1 MLIMKPL
8 FLSFIALALLVTS
21 SRADE
26 SVNILLFT
34 ADDLHAESLGVYGGR
49 PSDVTP
55 NLDAFAAEGLLFNR
69 AHVNTAICA
78 PCRAII
84 ATGRYG
90 HRSGAMGFMS
100 ADPGVPDL
108 VTAFKAAGFHTGVLG
123 KVGHSTPREDIKWDY
138 AFDQKDLGDGRSPKL
153 YYERSMT
160 FLKQAKE
167 TGKPFYFMVN
177 SHDPHRPYCYPDK
190 LRKGAEMP
198 SRVYQSQDVTVP
210 GFLPDLPG
218 LREEF
223 AAYLNSTRRLD
234 DTFGR
239 VMEALEETGFVDNTL
254 VLFITDNGLA
264 MPFAKCNA
272 WYHAT
277 RTPLLVRWPGVVKPG
292 TRDDENFVSVVDF
305 FPTFMEATDVEAPSS
320 LDGQSFLP
328 LLKGRKKQK
337 GREMVFTTIDSKAGG
352 DYVPMRALQNGK
364 YGYIYNPFANDE
376 FWYRN
381 NNEGLAMKAMDEAAK
396 KDEAIKARIDLFRY
410 RVLEEFYDLEKDP
423 DCLHNLIDNPEYKD
437 LIVDMQAQL
446 VAEMKR
452 TEDPMLEAFQNKGDR
467 TKVDAVLEATYGK
480 RGKIREKKGF
490 DPRG

>member
-1 MLIMKPL
+1 MKPIIL
-8 FLSFIALALLVTS
+8 FFIALALLVAS
-21 SRADE
+21 SRAGE

-108 VTAFKAAGFHTGVLG
+108 VTTFKAAGFHTGVLG

-138 AFDQKDLGDGRSPKL
+138 AYDQKDLGDGRSPKL

-198 SRVYQSQDVTVP
+198 SRVYHAKDVTVP
-210 GFLPDLPG
+210 GFLPNLPG

-239 VMEALEETGFVDNTL
+239 VMDALEETGFVDNTL

-277 RTPLLVRWPGVVKPG
+277 RSPLLVRWPGVVKPR

-305 FPTFMEATDVEAPSS
+305 FPTFMEAADVEAPPS

-337 GREMVFTTIDSKAGG
+337 GRERVFTTIDSKAGG

-396 KDEAIKARIDLFRY
+396 NNEVIKARIDLFRY
-410 RVLEEFYDLEKDP
+410 RVPEEFYDLEKDP
-423 DCLHNLIDNPEYKD
+423 DCLHNLIDNPEYKE

>member
-1 MLIMKPL
+1 MRPII
-8 FLSFIALALLVTS
+8 LSFVAMALLVAS
-21 SRADE
+21 SDADE

-90 HRSGAMGFMS
+90 HRSGAMGFMP
-100 ADPGVPDL
+100 AKLGVPDL
-108 VTAFKAAGFHTGVLG
+108 VTTFKAAGYHTGVLG

-167 TGKPFYFMVN
+167 AGKPFYFMVN

-198 SRVYQSQDVTVP
+198 SKVYQSRDVTVP

-239 VMEALEETGFVDNTL
+239 VMEALEETGFADNTL
-254 VLFITDNGLA
+254 ALFITDNGLA

-292 TRDDENFVSVVDF
+292 TLDDEHFVSVVDF
-305 FPTFMEATDVEAPSS
+305 FPTFMEATGVETPAG
-320 LDGQSFLP
+320 LDGQSFIP
-328 LLKGRKKQK
+328 LLKGKKQQK
-337 GREMVFTTIDSKAGG
+337 GRESVFTTIDSKAGG

-381 NNEGLAMKAMDEAAK
+381 NNEGLAMKAMNEAAE
-396 KDEAIKARIDLFRY
+396 KDEVIRARVDLFRY
-410 RVLEEFYDLEKDP
+410 RLPEEFYDLEKDP
-423 DCLHNLIDNPEYKD
+423 DCLHNLIDNPEYKEF
-437 LIVDMQAQL
+437 IAEMQAQL
-446 VAEMKR
+446 VAEMER
-452 TEDPMLEAFQNKGDR
+452 TDDPMLEAYQNKEDR
-467 TKVDAVLEATYGK
+467 AKVDAVLEATYGK
-480 RGKIREKKGF
+480 RRKARAKKGF

>member
-1 MLIMKPL
+1 MKPL

-337 GREMVFTTIDSKAGG
+337 GRERVFTTIDSKAGG